1 MRTQRVKVSDIHVGA
16 RKRTAINP
24 ETVRTIA
31 ASIKEIG
38 LQNPISI
45 CFRDNIEIDGELV
58 DGVGCLVSGA
68 HRREALMSLGPK
80 FEYVDAVVF
89 DDEIAARKWEI
100 SENLHRA
107 ELSVLERSE
116 HIAEWIDLTE
126 KQIEHQN
133 SVSAQIAPKL
143 SGRGRA
149 NEGRPEGGLNAAARE
164 LGVERT
170 EAQRVRKISSL
181 PPEAKQAARDT
192 GLDDHQ
198 SALLAAAKE
207 MKTHGPEAAVA
218 KINEIAAKK
227 SAPKPPKET
236 VTADRALDIMA
247 ADIIASHKP
256 ASIASPLIETIRA
269 AEEDAV
275 SGARTALD
283 EFLGRFACLTA
294 DQRRECLAGRDL
306 AEVFDAYT
314 K

>member
-58 DGVGCLVSGA
+58 DGVGCLVAGA

-107 ELSVLERSE
+107 DLTQLERDE
-116 HIAEWIDLTE
+116 HKAEWIALTE
-126 KQIEHQN
+126 KQIALER
-133 SVSAQIAPKL
+133 L
-143 SGRGRA
+143 SFQPETKVDRLGR
-149 NEGRPEGGLNAAARE
+149 EGAHRPEGGINAASRE
-164 LGVERT
+164 LGIAKSDAHRAIKV
-170 EAQRVRKISSL
+170 ASL
-181 PPEAKQAARDT
+181 PEEAKQAARDQ
-192 GLDDHQ
+192 GLDDNRT
-198 SALLAAAKE
+198 ALLAAAKE
-207 MKTHGPEAAVA
+207 MKTHGPKAAVA

-227 SAPKPPKET
+227 AAPKPPKET
-236 VTADRALDIMA
+236 VTADKALDIMA
-247 ADIIASHKP
+247 ADIIAAHQP
-256 ASIASPLIETIRA
+256 ATLSSPIADIARA
-269 AEEDAV
+269 ANSDAV
-275 SGARTALD
+275 ANARSALD
-283 EFLGRFACLTA
+283 EFLGRFACLTT

-306 AEVFDAYT
+306 SDVFDAYT
-314 K
+314 N

>member
-58 DGVGCLVSGA
+58 DGVGCLVAGA

-126 KQIEHQN
+126 KQIEQN
-133 SVSAQIAPKL
+133 AQSAQFAPIESK
-143 SGRGRA
+143 RA
-149 NEGRPEGGLNAAARE
+149 DGKGHRPEGGLNAAARE

-269 AEEDAV
+269 AEDDAV

-294 DQRRECLAGRDL
+294 VQRAECLAGRDL
-306 AEVFDAYT
+306 SEVFDAYT

>member
-58 DGVGCLVSGA
+58 DGVGCLVAGA

-107 ELSVLERSE
+107 ELSVLERDE
-116 HIAEWIDLTE
+116 HKAEWIDLTE
-126 KQIEHQN
+126 KQIARERAQDKPFQLET
-133 SVSAQIAPKL
+133 VSKG
-143 SGRGRA
+143 GRG
-149 NEGRPEGGLNAAARE
+149 NEGGINAASRE
-164 LGVERT
+164 LGIAKSDAHRAIQV
-170 EAQRVRKISSL
+170 ASL
-181 PPEAKQAARDT
+181 PEEAKQAARDNR
-192 GLDDHQ
+192 LDDNR

-227 SAPKPPKET
+227 AAPKPPKET

-256 ASIASPLIETIRA
+256 ATLSSPIAAIARA

-283 EFLGRFACLTA
+283 EFLGRFAGLTT

-306 AEVFDAYT
+306 SEVFDAYT
-314 K
+314 N

>member
-58 DGVGCLVSGA
+58 DGVGCLVAGA
-68 HRREALMSLGPK
+68 HRREALISLGPK

-116 HIAEWIDLTE
+116 HIAEWIELTE
-126 KQIEHQN
+126 R
-133 SVSAQIAPKL
+133 KL
-143 SGRGRA
+143 REDRETNKLTNCESIRKRGQ
-149 NEGRPEGGLNAAARE
+149 PQGGVEAAERE
-164 LGVERT
+164 LGLKRMEGRRAVD
-170 EAQRVRKISSL
+170 VSSL

-269 AEEDAV
+269 AEDDAV